1 MSNIFGVANPDRRP
15 ERRTYDLQQEVRSG
29 RWQDN
34 SSLWTHGYKYGDGH
48 AGLRDHRFLPTQPPA
63 TEQRK
68 TGWRAP
74 VDDETLRPST
84 KGAARL
90 APRKA
95 LVEADRTGALAPV
108 TKARRKGCPM
118 TAFEHHCFLSGAK
131 KNEAWFLTSSKM
143 EFASVPTGNRSVCH

>member
-1 MSNIFGVANPDRRP
+1 MSNIFGVANPDKRP

-95 LVEADRTGALAPV
+95 LVEADRTGALAPG

-131 KNEAWFLTSSKM
+131 RNEAWFLTSSKM

>member
-48 AGLRDHRFLPTQPPA
+48 AELRDHRFLPTQPPP

-95 LVEADRTGALAPV
+95 LVEADRTGALAST

-131 KNEAWFLTSSKM
+131 RNEAWFLTSSKM
-143 EFASVPTGNRSVCH
+143 EFASVPTGNRSLFK

>member
-1 MSNIFGVANPDRRP
+1 MSNIFGVANPDKRP

-48 AGLRDHRFLPTQPPA
+48 AGLRDHRFLPAQPPA

-74 VDDETLRPST
+74 VDDDTLRPST

-95 LVEADRTGALAPV
+95 LAAADRTSALAP
-108 TKARRKGCPM
+108 TTTARRKGCPM

-131 KNEAWFLTSSKM
+131 RNEAWFLTSSKM